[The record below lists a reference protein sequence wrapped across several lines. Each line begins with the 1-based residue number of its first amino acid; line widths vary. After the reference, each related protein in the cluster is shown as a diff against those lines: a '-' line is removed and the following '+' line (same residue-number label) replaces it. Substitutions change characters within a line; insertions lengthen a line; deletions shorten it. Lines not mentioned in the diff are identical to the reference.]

1 MTFEADSP
9 EQDSAGPAFGKG
21 YMYFLGLTG
30 TVFVVVA
37 VAIPMVILAS
47 SLTEGGGAAEAVSS
61 AESSAPPGEAVAVA
75 AGCVSCHT
83 ADGAESVGP
92 TWLGLAGT
100 ERELEG
106 GAAATVDGAYLTK
119 SIVDPAAQ
127 LVAGFDDLMPKTY
140 GDDLTDDEIA
150 DLVEYIESLG

>member
-1 MTFEADSP
+1 VTSQADTS
-9 EQDSAGPAFGKG
+9 EQDSAGPAFGKA
-21 YMYFLGLTG
+21 YMWFMGLTG
-30 TVFVVVA
+30 AVFAVIA

-47 SLTEGGGAAEAVSS
+47 SFTEGPRGAEAASS
-61 AESSAPPGEAVAVA
+61 TDSPTSPGEAVAVA

-92 TWLGLAGT
+92 TWLGLAGI

-106 GAAATVDGAYLTK
+106 GASATVDSAYLTK

-127 LVAGFDDLMPKTY
+127 LAAGYDDLMPKTY
-140 GDDLTDDEIA
+140 ADDLTDEEIA